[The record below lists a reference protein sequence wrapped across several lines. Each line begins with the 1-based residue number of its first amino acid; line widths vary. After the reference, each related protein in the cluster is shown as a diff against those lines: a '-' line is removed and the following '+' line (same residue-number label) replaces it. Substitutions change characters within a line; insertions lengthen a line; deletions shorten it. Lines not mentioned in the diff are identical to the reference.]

1 MFIPHNGA
9 QLYTVE
15 FGSGPR
21 TILAHGGWAGS
32 WELWTEPFIHLSKTW
47 HTVAYDHRGTGVTI
61 AAADSISIENMVND
75 LFAVMD
81 KLEIEKCV
89 LAAESAGGFVAISAV
104 LQQPERFE
112 GLVLVD
118 VMYARKTPQGDPP
131 FAIGLKTNFE
141 KTVQDFV
148 DACVPETEPNSAEVR
163 AWGRKIIFRA
173 SQASAVKLN
182 ECTYGIDFRPQVSKI
197 SLPTLIIHGDN
208 DVLVPLSDAEWLA
221 SSIPNSHLSILKG
234 AGYVPTVTRPREIAE
249 EINRYFQK

>member
-47 HTVAYDHRGTGVTI
+47 RTVAYDHRGTGVTI

-148 DACVPETEPNSAEVR
+148 DVCVPETEPNSVEVR

-173 SQASAVKLN
+173 SQASAIKLN

-208 DVLVPLSDAEWLA
+208 DMLVPLSDAEWLA

-234 AGYVPTVTRPREIAE
+234 AGHVPTVTRPREIAE

>member
-47 HTVAYDHRGTGVTI
+47 RTVAYDHRGTGVTI

-148 DACVPETEPNSAEVR
+148 DVCVPETEPNSVEVR

-173 SQASAVKLN
+173 SQPSAVKLN

-208 DVLVPLSDAEWLA
+208 DMLVPLSDAEWLA

-234 AGYVPTVTRPREIAE
+234 AGHVPTVTRPREIAE